1 MSSVFEPDV
10 VLVLLKNSAS
20 GKAKPN
26 FEKDWKSNVSTAKRR
41 QNINALITSWPQIAA
56 RVESWKKNR
65 PNQSCYEPQLAW
77 AASIVEYTN
86 FIHQATKVP
95 KNAKDKSPRK
105 LSKDVP
111 LFGPQFLPPTLAH
124 RRRRQGTG
132 LAVSPASSYLRP
144 LLIVHPVFFP
154 ELLRCPVCGSR
165 DTADVFFDGW
175 NASGHREV
183 HGVHGEETALGYQLR
198 CKACEKRL
206 DENGRPRKHCWSTTS
221 TEFWE
226 TWAHWEIPCES
237 TVRLFC
243 LILANMTEF
252 QMKFLTF

>member
-41 QNINALITSWPQIAA
+41 QNINALITFWSQIAA

-77 AASIVEYTN
+77 AASIVEYAN

-105 LSKDVP
+105 LSKDIP

-132 LAVSPASSYLRP
+132 LAISPASSYLRP
-144 LLIVHPVFFP
+144 LLIVHVK
-154 ELLRCPVCGSR
+154 S
-165 DTADVFFDGW
+165 
-175 NASGHREV
+175 ASTRM
-183 HGVHGEETALGYQLR
+183 A
-198 CKACEKRL
+198 
-206 DENGRPRKHCWSTTS
+206 
-221 TEFWE
+221 
-226 TWAHWEIPCES
+226 AHAS
-237 TVRLFC
+237 TVGLPRAPSFGRHGRTGRSPVSPQFDC
-243 LILANMTEF
+243 SA
-252 QMKFLTF
+252 